1 MAANELGRARISM
14 MVRSISSNTRPD
26 TLVQD
31 RTLQLTF
38 SLATHGGSIHMGQ
51 SQPAPPDT
59 PVADVRYCSK
69 SGKAQKA
76 PKRFF
81 RVPESGPSN
90 SPYRGYCRPNPLCG
104 VNRIDRRVNV
114 F

>member
-38 SLATHGGSIHMGQ
+38 SLATHGGSIHWVIRVGLIQRPRSRHVRFTSNCYRIYVGLRTDAKCQ
-51 SQPAPPDT
+51 SRLNAPQQ
-59 PVADVRYCSK
+59 K
-69 SGKAQKA
+69 STAIRSPRRRGGAHGAQ
-76 PKRFF
+76 
-81 RVPESGPSN
+81 S
-90 SPYRGYCRPNPLCG
+90 
-104 VNRIDRRVNV
+104 
-114 F
+114 